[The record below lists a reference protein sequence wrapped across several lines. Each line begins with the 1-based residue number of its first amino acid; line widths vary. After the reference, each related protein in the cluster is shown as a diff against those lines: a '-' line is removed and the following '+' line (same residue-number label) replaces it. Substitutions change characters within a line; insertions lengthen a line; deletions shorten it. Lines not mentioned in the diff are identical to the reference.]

1 MAIVIGLAIAA
12 VVMVNLRDLR
22 EYKRFLKDLNN
33 IKQVNWS
40 NVNPEFKNPRK
51 SFHLQEEQGIP
62 MNKFWTKNICTTE
75 FGVSELCAKLKKFT
89 MYFEIY
95 TRNVYFPNDAI

>member
-1 MAIVIGLAIAA
+1 MFLAIVIGLAIAA

-40 NVNPEFKNPRK
+40 NVNPDFKNPRK

-62 MNKFWTKNICTTE
+62 MNKF
-75 FGVSELCAKLKKFT
+75 
-89 MYFEIY
+89 
-95 TRNVYFPNDAI
+95 